1 MEDDFYYGELP
12 ELPPPAAN
20 TTPELVDEND
30 NPVSLN

>member
-12 ELPPPAAN
+12 ELPPPVEN